1 MFGLDI
7 ITVSASAT
15 LRQIFMRVYY
25 GCIVSLFSINGP
37 CNVAK
42 WGMNSQISKSNT
54 MHLAS
59 NAEGDMAALMPPSL
73 QTPAMGNEPREG
85 YTPIKH
91 GGSIVLCF

>member
-1 MFGLDI
+1 MANIDACLLRVFG
-7 ITVSASAT
+7 
-15 LRQIFMRVYY
+15 
-25 GCIVSLFSINGP
+25 INVP

-42 WGMNSQISKSNT
+42 WGMKSQISKSNT

-59 NAEGDMAALMPPSL
+59 NAEGDMAGLMPLSL
-73 QTPAMGNEPREG
+73 ETPAMGNEPGEG